1 MEDKDFCRIIIAA
14 MMSRFNG
21 FAVPSTSQ
29 KCWCSV
35 AHFNHV
41 FDRKNRWLTFTHPDT
56 FCSLTHLMC
65 FRMKVVR
72 RVFMSTR
79 FFMSKVYNFLWALPA
94 FMSTNA
100 FAPAHV
106 SNRKLE
112 IVFFHFN
119 FIFVCWLKELFW
131 WCAIIGSLFTY
142 LCIKFILKLFPL
154 NFISGALFQCLWR
167 HQFYNKKILAKYI

>member
-1 MEDKDFCRIIIAA
+1 MLGRSFQ
-14 MMSRFNG
+14 SRFR
-21 FAVPSTSQ
+21 SQ
-29 KCWCSV
+29 EPLVDLHSSR
-35 AHFNHV
+35 HFLLANSFNVFSDESSSSCFHV
-41 FDRKNRWLTFTHPDT
+41 NAL
-56 FCSLTHLMC
+56 
-65 FRMKVVR
+65 
-72 RVFMSTR
+72 
-79 FFMSKVYNFLWALPA
+79 FMSKVYNFLWALPA

-131 WCAIIGSLFTY
+131 WCTIIGRLFTY
-142 LCIKFILKLFPL
+142 LCIEFILKLFPL

>member
-1 MEDKDFCRIIIAA
+1 
-14 MMSRFNG
+14 MMSRFNS

-56 FCSLTHLMC
+56 FCSLTHLDNVFSDESSSSC
-65 FRMKVVR
+65 FHVNAL
-72 RVFMSTR
+72 
-79 FFMSKVYNFLWALPA
+79 FMSKVYDFLWALPA

-112 IVFFHFN
+112 IVFFTLISFLSAGWRN
-119 FIFVCWLKELFW
+119 FFDGAQSLADYLLIFVSSSFTSCFHWILFLAL
-131 WCAIIGSLFTY
+131 CFNVFDVISFIIKKY
-142 LCIKFILKLFPL
+142 LRNTFKL
-154 NFISGALFQCLWR
+154 R
-167 HQFYNKKILAKYI
+167 